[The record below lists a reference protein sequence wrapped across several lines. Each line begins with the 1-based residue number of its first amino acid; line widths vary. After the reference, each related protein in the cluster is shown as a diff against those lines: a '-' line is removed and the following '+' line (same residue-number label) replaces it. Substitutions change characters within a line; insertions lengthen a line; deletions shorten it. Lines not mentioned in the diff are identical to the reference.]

1 MSVLAVAALAGYLI
15 VFTGIALVLFF
26 GLRAAKII

>member
-1 MSVLAVAALAGYLI
+1 MSALAVVALAAYLI
-15 VFTGIALVLFF
+15 VFTGIALGLYF

>member
-1 MSVLAVAALAGYLI
+1 MAAIIYVGFLGAMVGTALA
-15 VFTGIALVLFF
+15 LFF